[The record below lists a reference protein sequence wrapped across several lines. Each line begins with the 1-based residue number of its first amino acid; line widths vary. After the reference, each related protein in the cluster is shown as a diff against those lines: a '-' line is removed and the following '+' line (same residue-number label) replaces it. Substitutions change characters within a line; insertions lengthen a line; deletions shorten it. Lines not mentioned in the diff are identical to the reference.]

1 VKRTNIKIYNIVKKV
16 VDIMLDMLKR
26 RRSIRKYK
34 ETLIEKEKIDE
45 LLKAGI
51 LAPTSKNSKSWEFI
65 AVDDKEILKEIS
77 GSREN
82 GAARFLANSPL
93 GIVILGNEEK
103 SDVWVEDACIAG
115 AFIQLQAESIGLG
128 SCWIQVRNRMY
139 SESKTTELF
148 IKNLMDIP
156 EKYRVECI
164 ISVGYPGEVRK
175 RYEDSDLKFEKIH
188 FNKL

>member
-1 VKRTNIKIYNIVKKV
+1 
-16 VDIMLDMLKR
+16 MLDMLKR
-26 RRSIRKYK
+26 RRSIRRYK
-34 ETLIEKEKIDE
+34 ETLIEKEKIEE

-77 GSREN
+77 ESREN
-82 GAARFLANSPL
+82 GAARILANSPL

-139 SESKTTELF
+139 SESETTELF

>member
-1 VKRTNIKIYNIVKKV
+1 VKRTKIKIYNIVKKV

-34 ETLIEKEKIDE
+34 ETLIEKEIIEE

-115 AFIQLQAESIGLG
+115 AFIQLQAESMGLG

-139 SESKTTELF
+139 SESETTELF

-175 RYEDSDLKFEKIH
+175 IYEDSDLKFEKIH

>member
-1 VKRTNIKIYNIVKKV
+1 VKRTKIKIYNIVKKV

-34 ETLIEKEKIDE
+34 ETLIEKEIIEE

-115 AFIQLQAESIGLG
+115 AFIQLQAESMGLG

-139 SESKTTELF
+139 SESETTELF